1 MLAVSTGAH
10 VLVLLATLVSL
21 LFIVR
26 MVRRNQ
32 LPSRYALLWLS
43 IGLVIAF
50 LATFPGL
57 LDRVSSAL
65 GIAYAPGAFFLGA
78 ITLLFLIVV
87 HFSWELSRLDARTRL
102 LAEELAVLRADPP
115 RERPL
120 AASTADDESDH
131 P

>member
-1 MLAVSTGAH
+1 MSLGGH
-10 VLVLLATLVSL
+10 LLILGLTLVSL

-32 LPSRYALLWLS
+32 LPSRYAMLWLS
-43 IGLVIAF
+43 IGAVIAL

-65 GIAYAPGAFFLGA
+65 GIAYAPGTFFLGA

-115 RERPL
+115 PDRPR
-120 AASTADDESDH
+120 TPNPGVQPVE

>member
-1 MLAVSTGAH
+1 VSLGGH
-10 VLVLLATLVSL
+10 LLILGLTLVSL

-32 LPSRYALLWLS
+32 LPSRYAMLWLS
-43 IGLVIAF
+43 IGAVIAL

-57 LDRVSSAL
+57 LDRVSSWL
-65 GIAYAPGAFFLGA
+65 GIAYAPGTFFLGA

-115 RERPL
+115 PDRPRTPTPG
-120 AASTADDESDH
+120 AQPVE

>member
-1 MLAVSTGAH
+1 MSTAAH
-10 VLVLLATLVSL
+10 AFILVLTVISL

-43 IGLVIAF
+43 IGAVIAF
-50 LATFPGL
+50 LAMFPGV
-57 LDRVSSAL
+57 LDRVSSWL
-65 GIAYAPGAFFLGA
+65 GIAYAPGTFFLGA
-78 ITLLFLIVV
+78 ITLLLLIVV
-87 HFSWELSRLDARTRL
+87 HFSWELARLDARTRL

-115 RERPL
+115 RDRPR
-120 AASTADDESDH
+120 SGPTPEDQPVE

>member
-1 MLAVSTGAH
+1 MSGGAH
-10 VLVLLATLVSL
+10 LLILLLTMISL

-43 IGLVIAF
+43 IGAVIAF
-50 LATFPGL
+50 LAVFPRV
-57 LDRVSSAL
+57 LDRVSTWL
-65 GIAYAPGAFFLGA
+65 GIAYAPGTFFLGA
-78 ITLLFLIVV
+78 ITLLLLIVV
-87 HFSWELSRLDARTRL
+87 HFSWELARLDARTRL

-115 RERPL
+115 RDPSRSVPSPEDQPV
-120 AASTADDESDH
+120 E

>member
-1 MLAVSTGAH
+1 MSPGAH
-10 VLVLLATLVSL
+10 VLVLVLTATSL

-43 IGLVIAF
+43 VGVALAL

-57 LDRVSSAL
+57 LERASSWL

-78 ITLLFLIVV
+78 ITLLLLIVV
-87 HFSWELSRLDARTRL
+87 HFSWELSRLDARTRM
-102 LAEELAVLRADPP
+102 LAEELAVLRADAPDDRP
-115 RERPL
+115 RTRRPE
-120 AASTADDESDH
+120 DQPVE

>member
-1 MLAVSTGAH
+1 MLAVSAGGR
-10 VLVLLATLVSL
+10 VVVFLLTVVSL

-43 IGLVIAF
+43 IGVVIAV
-50 LATFPGL
+50 LGTFPVV
-57 LDRVSSAL
+57 LDRISSWL
-65 GIAYAPGAFFLGA
+65 GIAYAPGTFFLGA
-78 ITLLFLIVV
+78 ITLLLLIVV
-87 HFSWELSRLDARTRL
+87 HFSWELSRLDAKTRL

-115 RERPL
+115 PDRQRPP
-120 AASTADDESDH
+120 AAPEGRIVE

>member
-1 MLAVSTGAH
+1 MSGGAH
-10 VLVLLATLVSL
+10 VFIVLLTMISL

-43 IGLVIAF
+43 IGAVIAF
-50 LATFPGL
+50 LAAFPRL
-57 LDRVSSAL
+57 LDRVSTAI
-65 GIAYAPGAFFLGA
+65 GIAYAPGTFFLGA

-102 LAEELAVLRADPP
+102 LAEELAILRADPP
-115 RERPL
+115 QDGPRP
-120 AASTADDESDH
+120 TAEGQPAGGPH
-131 P
+131 

>member
-1 MLAVSTGAH
+1 MSTGAH
-10 VLVLLATLVSL
+10 VFILLLTFVSL

-43 IGLVIAF
+43 IGAVIAF
-50 LATFPGL
+50 LAMFPRV
-57 LDRVSSAL
+57 LDRLSTWL
-65 GIAYAPGAFFLGA
+65 GIAYAPGTFFLGA
-78 ITLLFLIVV
+78 ITLLLLIVV
-87 HFSWELSRLDARTRL
+87 HFSWELARLDARTRM

-115 RERPL
+115 HDRPRS
-120 AASTADDESDH
+120 APTPEDQPVE

>member
-1 MLAVSTGAH
+1 VSVGAH
-10 VLVLLATLVSL
+10 LFILGLTLVSL

-32 LPSRYALLWLS
+32 LPSRYAMLWLS
-43 IGLVIAF
+43 IGAVIAL

-65 GIAYAPGAFFLGA
+65 GIAYAPGTFFLGA

-115 RERPL
+115 PDRPR
-120 AASTADDESDH
+120 TPTPGVQPVE